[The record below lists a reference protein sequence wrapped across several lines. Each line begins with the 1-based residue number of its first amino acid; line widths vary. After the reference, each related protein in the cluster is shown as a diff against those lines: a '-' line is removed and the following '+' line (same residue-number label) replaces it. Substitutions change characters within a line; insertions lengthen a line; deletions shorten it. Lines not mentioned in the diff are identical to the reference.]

1 MNEDNI
7 RPALGPVTTAQI
19 EDTFGTNPY
28 ISFHAAVQEQ
38 VISKCNQT
46 KTRSPSSQQKI
57 PPKTQLLQDNRI
69 PSILSPTIHM
79 GILSSA
85 LKKQQVNTGLPFPI
99 SSGLGQDPLNSLGS
113 VYPKAKAMPLEVPLP
128 KLCISLLGNQSL
140 TPHQLSLPSVPMM
153 SSVFSNAVCTVATT
167 AVTTPV
173 SKELPLSQVDNRIV
187 SHFDSNSIIFAKALM
202 STPPTAL
209 VSPSQK
215 VVVQANQMAPGA
227 RPVQKVH
234 SALASP
240 RFSLLGN
247 QSLMQSPAQRPVPML
262 STKSLQQNMASCS
275 PMSPIQGLE
284 PPSYVA
290 ATAATNQSL
299 GTLIRMG
306 RSPELQ
312 DNVLPQAQTPVDG
325 LISPSSAGS
334 DVDFMEELLEGPSV
348 APDEDWV
355 CNLRLIG
362 DILEQHAAAQNA
374 TAQNAD
380 QVTQG
385 AEEL

>member
-1 MNEDNI
+1 M
-7 RPALGPVTTAQI
+7 TTAQI

-28 ISFHAAVQEQ
+28 VSFHAAVQEQ

-46 KTRSPSSQQKI
+46 KTRSPSNQQKM
-57 PPKTQLLQDNRI
+57 PPKTQLLQDNWI
-69 PSILSPTIHM
+69 PSVLPPTIHM
-79 GILSSA
+79 DILSST
-85 LKKQQVNTGLPFPI
+85 LKKQQVNTGLPLPI

-113 VYPKAKAMPLEVPLP
+113 ACPKAKAMSLEVPLP
-128 KLCISLLGNQSL
+128 KLCVSLLGSQSL
-140 TPHQLSLPSVPMM
+140 TPHQVSLPSVPMM
-153 SSVFSNAVCTVATT
+153 SSVFSNAVWTVATT

-173 SKELPLSQVDNRIV
+173 SKASPVSQVDNRIL

-202 STPPTAL
+202 SIPPTAL
-209 VSPSQK
+209 ESPSQK

-227 RPVQKVH
+227 RPGQKVH

-240 RFSLLGN
+240 RVSLLGN
-247 QSLMQSPAQRPVPML
+247 QSLVQSPAERPVPVL
-262 STKSLQQNMASCS
+262 STKSFQQSMASCS

-290 ATAATNQSL
+290 ATAATSQSL

-306 RSPELQ
+306 TPPEPQ
-312 DNVLPQAQTPVDG
+312 DNVLPQAQSPIDG

-334 DVDFMEELLEGPSV
+334 EVDFMEELLEGSSV

-355 CNLRLIG
+355 CNLRLID